1 MFDFRGTSVPRFY
14 LFIIMNILQPL
25 KNGLSSGLQAG
36 ASRGFG
42 LRGLIS
48 GAINNMFAKKA
59 EKRQFNY
66 NKKLMEFQNSLNQ
79 ANEFSSL
86 GRQISG
92 MKAAGVNP
100 ALSDGSAPV
109 TVSGSSVSQG
119 SGQADGGS
127 SEATVAQQSS
137 NLQMDEKV
145 KESQVSANNA
155 IAREHNANALGKEIE
170 NENARARWSDK
181 DKILSGQAFQMAT
194 SNKYFEQTTK
204 ENLRFLG
211 ANADVAKWDAKC
223 KEIDSQ
229 TRSRFNEATID
240 NIVAN
245 TGLSKQNAAT
255 LVTAAKLNGALLAYY
270 GEETRAK
277 RYMNDM
283 NDYFNSAGWDANPL
297 ANQQFQAL
305 RKLVSECDLAAKNGN
320 YTGALTAGQEFAN
333 KYAPADKAFQ
343 WANMIVNTLMTG
355 LMMYG
360 AYRGITGGN
369 PMSGVGM
376 ATKMP
381 AGTPVPSSRV
391 PSPPPLKGA
400 FTSSGR
406 ATYQTVGSSAFRDAA
421 QRARAA
427 GWTYNPN
434 VGKWQ
439 KSYGRG
445 TASMNDEMMMKSYGS
460 N

>member
-1 MFDFRGTSVPRFY
+1 MLPDFIFLS
-14 LFIIMNILQPL
+14 MDILQPL
-25 KNGLSSGLQAG
+25 KNGLSSGLQVG

-59 EKRQFNY
+59 EKRQFGY

-79 ANEFSSL
+79 ANEFSST
-86 GRQISG
+86 GRQIAG
-92 MKAAGVNP
+92 MKSAGVNP
-100 ALSDGSAPV
+100 ALADGSAPA

-127 SEATVAQQSS
+127 SEAAVAQQSS

-170 NENARARWSDK
+170 NENARSRWSDK
-181 DKILSGQAFQMAT
+181 DKILSGQAYQMAT
-194 SNKYFEQTTK
+194 SNKYFEQMTK

-211 ANADVAKWDAKC
+211 SNADDAKWSAKL
-223 KEIDSQ
+223 KEIDSW
-229 TRSRFNEATID
+229 TRSRYNQATID
-240 NIVAN
+240 NIAAN

-255 LVTAAKLNGALLAYY
+255 LATAAKLNGALMSYY

-277 RYMNDM
+277 RYLNDM

-297 ANQQFQAL
+297 ANQQFEAL
-305 RKLVSECDLAAKNGN
+305 RKLVSECDLAARNGN

-333 KYAPADKAFQ
+333 KYAPADKALQ
-343 WANMIVNTLMTG
+343 WGNMIVNTLMTG
-355 LMMYG
+355 LMIYG
-360 AYRGITGGN
+360 AYRGIRGPVPGI
-369 PMSGVGM
+369 GM
-376 ATKMP
+376 QTKVP
-381 AGTPVPSSRV
+381 AGTPVPSSRI
-391 PSPPPLKGA
+391 PSASAGKAG

-421 QRARAA
+421 QRARAD
-427 GWTYNPN
+427 GWTYNPD

-439 KSYGRG
+439 KPYGRG
-445 TASMNDEMMMKSYGS
+445 TASMNDELMMKSYGK
-460 N
+460 